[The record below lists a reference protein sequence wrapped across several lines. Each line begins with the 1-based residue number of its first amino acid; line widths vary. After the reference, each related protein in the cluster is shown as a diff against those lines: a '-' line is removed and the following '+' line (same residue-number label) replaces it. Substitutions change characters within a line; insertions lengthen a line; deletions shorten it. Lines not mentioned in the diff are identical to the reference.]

1 MAYPERVMQ
10 TAQKRET
17 GPTFAFETECRRSGY
32 RVIAGIDEAGRG
44 ALAGPVVAAAV
55 VLPADMSEEHIGLID
70 DSKKLTINQREYA
83 FDMIRTYGSA
93 HGIGTVPAGQIDELG
108 IVPATKLAMRDAIR
122 AIRWR
127 IDFLLIDAVTNIGI
141 ATPSKSI
148 IRGDS
153 KSLSIAAASIVA
165 KVTRDRIMSDDLE
178 AQYPGYG
185 FAQHKGYGTAEHM
198 NALQNLGPCP
208 VHRRSFKPVAQLIAD
223 KSWAV
228 LSATSASNIAGRSEM
243 SLPDGLGLNVEDA
256 AANHLRQ
263 LGYRIIDRNYKT
275 RHGEVDIIAKVG
287 PEWVFVEVKG
297 RNSTKFGR
305 PVEAL
310 TPAKLNRIENVALGY
325 LAAEVGSKVVDWR
338 IDFVGVTRSPDGRS
352 LDFEIVRNA
361 HY

>member
-1 MAYPERVMQ
+1 MQ

-17 GPTFAFETECRRSGY
+17 GPTFAFESDCRRSGY

-44 ALAGPVVAAAV
+44 ALAGPVVAGAV
-55 VLPADMSEEHIGLID
+55 VLPADMSQEHIDLID
-70 DSKKLTINQREYA
+70 DSKKLSTGQRERA
-83 FDMIRTYGSA
+83 FDVIRTYASA
-93 HGIGTVPAGQIDELG
+93 YGVGIVPNNRIDELG
-108 IVPATKLAMRDAIR
+108 IVPSTKLAMRDAIR

-165 KVTRDRIMSDDLE
+165 KVTRDRIMTDDLE
-178 AQYPGYG
+178 SQYSGYG
-185 FAQHKGYGTAEHM
+185 FAQHKGYGTAAHM
-198 NALQNLGPCP
+198 EALQKFGPCP
-208 VHRRSFKPVAQLIAD
+208 IHRRTFKPIAQLIAD

-228 LSATSASNIAGRSEM
+228 LAATSASNIASRVEM
-243 SLPDGLGLNVEDA
+243 NLPSGLGLNAEEA

-275 RHGEVDIIAKVG
+275 RHGEIDIIAKIG
-287 PEWVFVEVKG
+287 TEWVFVEVKG

-305 PVEAL
+305 PIEAL
-310 TPAKLNRIENVALGY
+310 TPAKLHRIENVALAY
-325 LAAEVGSKVVDWR
+325 LASEVGSKIVDWR

>member
-1 MAYPERVMQ
+1 ME
-10 TAQKRET
+10 TAHKRET

-55 VLPADMSEEHIGLID
+55 VLPADMSGEHCELID
-70 DSKKLTINQREYA
+70 DSKKLTVNQREHA
-83 FDMIRTYGSA
+83 FDVICTYGIA
-93 HGIGTVPAGQIDELG
+93 HGTGVVPPGRIDELG
-108 IVPATKLAMRDAIR
+108 IVPATKLAMREAIR
-122 AIRWR
+122 AIGQRV
-127 IDFLLIDAVTNIGI
+127 DFLLIDAVRNIGI

-153 KSLSIAAASIVA
+153 KSLSIAAASIIA

-178 AQYPGYG
+178 ARYPGYG
-185 FAQHKGYGTAEHM
+185 FAQHKGYGTATHM
-198 NALQNLGPCP
+198 DALQNIGPSP

-223 KSWAV
+223 KSWTA
-228 LSATSASNIAGRSEM
+228 LTATSASNIASRNGM
-243 SLPDGLGLNVEDA
+243 SLPDGLGLNIEDA
-256 AANHLRQ
+256 AADHLRR
-263 LGYRIIDRNYKT
+263 LGYRVIDRNYKT
-275 RHGEVDIIAKVG
+275 RNGEIDIIAKVG
-287 PEWVFVEVKG
+287 EEWVFVEVKA
-297 RNSTKFGR
+297 RNSAKYGR

-325 LAAEVGSKVVDWR
+325 LASEVGSKPVDWR

-352 LDFEIVRNA
+352 LNFEVLRNA

>member
-1 MAYPERVMQ
+1 MQ

-17 GPTFAFETECRRSGY
+17 GPTFAFESDCRRSGY

-44 ALAGPVVAAAV
+44 ALAGPVVAGAV
-55 VLPADMSEEHIGLID
+55 VLPADMSQEHIDLID
-70 DSKKLTINQREYA
+70 DSKKLSTGQRERA
-83 FDMIRTYGSA
+83 FDVIRTYASA
-93 HGIGTVPAGQIDELG
+93 YGVGVVPNNRIDELG
-108 IVPATKLAMRDAIR
+108 IVPSTKLAMRDAIR

-165 KVTRDRIMSDDLE
+165 KVTRDRIMTDVLE
-178 AQYPGYG
+178 SQYSGYG
-185 FAQHKGYGTAEHM
+185 FAQHKGYGTAAHM
-198 NALQNLGPCP
+198 EALQKFGPCP
-208 VHRRSFKPVAQLIAD
+208 IHRRTFKPIAQLIAD

-228 LSATSASNIAGRSEM
+228 LAATSASNIASRVEM
-243 SLPDGLGLNVEDA
+243 NLPSGLGLNAEEA

-275 RHGEVDIIAKVG
+275 RHGEIDIIAKIG
-287 PEWVFVEVKG
+287 TEWVFVEVKG

-305 PVEAL
+305 PIEAL
-310 TPAKLNRIENVALGY
+310 TPAKLHRIENVALAY
-325 LAAEVGSKVVDWR
+325 LASEVGSKIVDWR

>member
-1 MAYPERVMQ
+1 MQ

-17 GPTFAFETECRRSGY
+17 GPTFAFETESRQSGY
-32 RVIAGIDEAGRG
+32 RVIAGVDEAGRG

-55 VLPADMSEEHIGLID
+55 VLPTDMPQEHIELID
-70 DSKKLTINQREYA
+70 DSKKLTIGQREHA
-83 FDMIRTYGSA
+83 FDVIRTYGSA
-93 HGIGTVPAGQIDELG
+93 HGVGVVPADRIDELG
-108 IVPATKLAMRDAIR
+108 IVPATKLAMRNAIR

-153 KSLSIAAASIVA
+153 KSLSIAAASILA

-178 AQYPGYG
+178 AQHPGYG
-185 FAQHKGYGTAEHM
+185 FAQHKGYGTTAHLD
-198 NALQNLGPCP
+198 ALQRLGPSP
-208 VHRRSFKPVAQLIAD
+208 VHRRSFKPVAQFIAD
-223 KSWAV
+223 KSWQA
-228 LSATSASNIAGRSEM
+228 LAATSASNIAGRGELN
-243 SLPDGLGLNVEDA
+243 LPDGLGLNVEEA
-256 AANHLRQ
+256 AADHLRQ

-275 RHGEVDIIAKVG
+275 RYGEIDIIAKIG
-287 PEWVFVEVKG
+287 AEWVFVEVKG
-297 RNSTKFGR
+297 RNSTKFGT
-305 PVEAL
+305 PIEAL

-325 LAAEVGSKVVDWR
+325 LASEVGSKIVDWR

>member
-1 MAYPERVMQ
+1 MQ

-17 GPTFAFETECRRSGY
+17 GPTFAFESDCRRSGY

-44 ALAGPVVAAAV
+44 ALAGPVVAGAV
-55 VLPADMSEEHIGLID
+55 VLPADMSQEHIDLID
-70 DSKKLTINQREYA
+70 DSKKLSTGQRERA
-83 FDMIRTYGSA
+83 FDVIRTYASA
-93 HGIGTVPAGQIDELG
+93 YGVGIVPNNRIDELG
-108 IVPATKLAMRDAIR
+108 IVPSTKLAMRDAIR

-165 KVTRDRIMSDDLE
+165 KVTRDRIMTDDLE
-178 AQYPGYG
+178 SQYSGYG
-185 FAQHKGYGTAEHM
+185 FAQHKGYGTAAHM
-198 NALQNLGPCP
+198 EALQKFGPCP
-208 VHRRSFKPVAQLIAD
+208 IHRRTFKPIAQLIAD

-228 LSATSASNIAGRSEM
+228 LAATSASNIASRVEM
-243 SLPDGLGLNVEDA
+243 NLPSGLGLNAEEA

-263 LGYRIIDRNYKT
+263 LGYRIVDRNYKT
-275 RHGEVDIIAKVG
+275 RHGEVDIIAKIG
-287 PEWVFVEVKG
+287 TEWVFVEVKG

-305 PVEAL
+305 PIEAL
-310 TPAKLNRIENVALGY
+310 TPAKLHRIENVALAY
-325 LAAEVGSKVVDWR
+325 LASEVGSKIVDWR

>member
-1 MAYPERVMQ
+1 MQ

-55 VLPADMSEEHIGLID
+55 VLPIDISEEHIELID
-70 DSKKLTINQREYA
+70 DSKKLSRNQREHA
-83 FDMIRTYGSA
+83 FDMIRTYGNA
-93 HGIGTVPAGQIDELG
+93 HGVGIVPADRIDELG

-153 KSLSIAAASIVA
+153 KSLSIAAASILA

-178 AQYPGYG
+178 TQYPGYG
-185 FAQHKGYGTAEHM
+185 FAQHKGYGTVAHM
-198 NALQNLGPCP
+198 DALQNLGTCP
-208 VHRRSFKPVAQLIAD
+208 EHRRSFKPVAQLIAD
-223 KSWAV
+223 KSWAA
-228 LSATSASNIAGRSEM
+228 LSATSASNIAVRGEM
-243 SLPDGLGLNVEDA
+243 NLPDGLGLNVEDA
-256 AANHLRQ
+256 AANHLQ
-263 LGYRIIDRNYKT
+263 ELGYRIIDRNYKT
-275 RHGEVDIIAKVG
+275 RHGEIDIIAKIG
-287 PEWVFVEVKG
+287 SEWVFVEVKG
-297 RNSTKFGR
+297 RSSTKFGR

-310 TPAKLNRIENVALGY
+310 TPAKLNRIENIALGY
-325 LAAEVGSKVVDWR
+325 LAAEVGSKIVDWR
-338 IDFVGVTRSPDGRS
+338 VDFVGVTRSPDGRS

>member
-1 MAYPERVMQ
+1 MQ

-17 GPTFAFETECRRSGY
+17 GPTFAFESDCRRSGF

-44 ALAGPVVAAAV
+44 ALAGPVVAGAV
-55 VLPADMSEEHIGLID
+55 VLPADMSKEHIDLID
-70 DSKKLTINQREYA
+70 DSKKLSTGQRERA
-83 FDMIRTYGSA
+83 FDVIRTYASA
-93 HGIGTVPAGQIDELG
+93 YGVGIVPSNRIDELG
-108 IVPATKLAMRDAIR
+108 IVPSTKLAMRDAIR

-165 KVTRDRIMSDDLE
+165 KVTRDRIMTDDLE
-178 AQYPGYG
+178 SQYSGYG
-185 FAQHKGYGTAEHM
+185 FAQHKGYGTAAHM
-198 NALQNLGPCP
+198 EALQKFGPCP
-208 VHRRSFKPVAQLIAD
+208 IHRRTFKPIAQLIAD

-228 LSATSASNIAGRSEM
+228 LAATSASNIASRVEM
-243 SLPDGLGLNVEDA
+243 NLPSGLGLNAEEA

-275 RHGEVDIIAKVG
+275 RHGEIDIIAKIG
-287 PEWVFVEVKG
+287 TEWVFVEVKG

-305 PVEAL
+305 PIEAL
-310 TPAKLNRIENVALGY
+310 TPAKLHRIENVALAY
-325 LAAEVGSKVVDWR
+325 LASEVGSKIVDWR

>member
-1 MAYPERVMQ
+1 MQ

-17 GPTFAFETECRRSGY
+17 GPTFAFESDCRRSGY

-44 ALAGPVVAAAV
+44 ALAGPVVAGAV
-55 VLPADMSEEHIGLID
+55 VLPADMSQEHIDLID
-70 DSKKLTINQREYA
+70 DSKKLSTGQRERA
-83 FDMIRTYGSA
+83 FDVIRTYASA
-93 HGIGTVPAGQIDELG
+93 YGVGIVPSNRIDELG
-108 IVPATKLAMRDAIR
+108 IVPSTKLAMRDAIR

-165 KVTRDRIMSDDLE
+165 KVTRDRIMTDDLE
-178 AQYPGYG
+178 SQYSGYG
-185 FAQHKGYGTAEHM
+185 FAQHKGYGTAAHM
-198 NALQNLGPCP
+198 EALQKFGPCP
-208 VHRRSFKPVAQLIAD
+208 IHRRTFKPIAQLIAD

-228 LSATSASNIAGRSEM
+228 LAATSASNIASRVEM
-243 SLPDGLGLNVEDA
+243 NLPSGLGLNAEEA

-275 RHGEVDIIAKVG
+275 RHGEIDIIAKIG
-287 PEWVFVEVKG
+287 TEWVFVEVKG

-305 PVEAL
+305 PIEAL
-310 TPAKLNRIENVALGY
+310 TPAKLHRIENVALAY
-325 LAAEVGSKVVDWR
+325 LASEVGSKIVDWR

>member
-1 MAYPERVMQ
+1 MQ

-17 GPTFAFETECRRSGY
+17 GPTFEFETQCRRAGY

-55 VLPADMSEEHIGLID
+55 VLPADMSEEHIELID
-70 DSKKLTINQREYA
+70 DSKKLNPHQREHA
-83 FDMIRTYGSA
+83 FDVIRTYGSK
-93 HGIGTVPAGQIDELG
+93 HGVGIVPAKRIDELG

-122 AIRWR
+122 EIRWR
-127 IDFLLIDAVTNIGI
+127 IDFLLIDAVANVGI

-153 KSLSIAAASIVA
+153 KSLSIAAASIIA
-165 KVTRDRIMSDDLE
+165 KVTRDRIMSEDIDS
-178 AQYPGYG
+178 QHPGYG
-185 FAQHKGYGTAEHM
+185 FAQHKGYGTAAHM
-198 NALQNLGPCP
+198 DALQNFGPCP
-208 VHRRSFKPVAQLIAD
+208 AHRRSFKPVSQIIAD
-223 KSWAV
+223 KSWAA
-228 LSATSASNIAGRSEM
+228 LSATSASNIASRNEM
-243 SLPDGLGLNVEDA
+243 NLPHGLGLNAEDA

-275 RHGEVDIIAKVG
+275 RYGEIDIIAKFG
-287 PEWVFVEVKG
+287 AEWVFVEVKG

-352 LDFEIVRNA
+352 LDFEIIRNA

>member
-1 MAYPERVMQ
+1 MQ

-17 GPTFAFETECRRSGY
+17 GPTFAFESDCRRSGY

-44 ALAGPVVAAAV
+44 ALAGPVVAGAV
-55 VLPADMSEEHIGLID
+55 VLPADMSQEHIDLID
-70 DSKKLTINQREYA
+70 DSKKLSTGQRERA
-83 FDMIRTYGSA
+83 FDVIRTYASA
-93 HGIGTVPAGQIDELG
+93 YGVGVVPNDRIDELG
-108 IVPATKLAMRDAIR
+108 IVPSTKLAMRDAIR

-165 KVTRDRIMSDDLE
+165 KVTRDRIMTDDLE
-178 AQYPGYG
+178 SQYSGYG
-185 FAQHKGYGTAEHM
+185 FAQHKGYGTAAHM
-198 NALQNLGPCP
+198 EALQKFGPCP
-208 VHRRSFKPVAQLIAD
+208 IHRRTFKPVAKIIAD
-223 KSWAV
+223 KSWAF
-228 LSATSASNIAGRSEM
+228 LSATSASNIASRGEM
-243 SLPDGLGLNVEDA
+243 NLPSGLGLNAEEA

-275 RHGEVDIIAKVG
+275 RHGEIDIIAKIG
-287 PEWVFVEVKG
+287 TEWVFVEVKG

-305 PVEAL
+305 PIEAL
-310 TPAKLNRIENVALGY
+310 TPAKLQRIENVALAY
-325 LAAEVGSKVVDWR
+325 LASEVGSKIVDWR

>member
-1 MAYPERVMQ
+1 MQ

-17 GPTFAFETECRRSGY
+17 GPTFAFESDCRRSGY

-44 ALAGPVVAAAV
+44 ALAGPVVAGAV
-55 VLPADMSEEHIGLID
+55 VLPADMSQEHIDLID
-70 DSKKLTINQREYA
+70 DSKKLSTGQRERA
-83 FDMIRTYGSA
+83 FDVIRTYASA
-93 HGIGTVPAGQIDELG
+93 YGVGIVPNNRIDELG
-108 IVPATKLAMRDAIR
+108 IVPSTKLAMRDAIR

-165 KVTRDRIMSDDLE
+165 KVTRDRIMTDDLE
-178 AQYPGYG
+178 SQYSGYG
-185 FAQHKGYGTAEHM
+185 FAQHKGYGTAAHM
-198 NALQNLGPCP
+198 EALQKFGPCP
-208 VHRRSFKPVAQLIAD
+208 IHRRTFKPVAQIIAD
-223 KSWAV
+223 KSWAF
-228 LSATSASNIAGRSEM
+228 LSATSASNIASRGEM
-243 SLPDGLGLNVEDA
+243 NLPSGLGLNAEEA

-275 RHGEVDIIAKVG
+275 RHGEIDIIAKIG
-287 PEWVFVEVKG
+287 TEWVFVEVKG

-305 PVEAL
+305 PIEAL
-310 TPAKLNRIENVALGY
+310 TPAKLHRIENVALAY
-325 LAAEVGSKVVDWR
+325 LASEVGSKIVDWR

>member
-1 MAYPERVMQ
+1 MQ

-17 GPTFAFETECRRSGY
+17 GPTFAFESDCRRSGF

-44 ALAGPVVAAAV
+44 ALAGPVVAGAV
-55 VLPADMSEEHIGLID
+55 VLPADMSQEHIDLID
-70 DSKKLTINQREYA
+70 DSKKLSTGQRERA
-83 FDMIRTYGSA
+83 FDVIRTYASA
-93 HGIGTVPAGQIDELG
+93 YGVGIVPSNRIDELG
-108 IVPATKLAMRDAIR
+108 IVPSTKLAMRDAIR

-165 KVTRDRIMSDDLE
+165 KVTRDRIMTDDLE
-178 AQYPGYG
+178 SQYSGYG
-185 FAQHKGYGTAEHM
+185 FAQHKGYGTAAHM
-198 NALQNLGPCP
+198 EALQKFGPCP
-208 VHRRSFKPVAQLIAD
+208 IHRRTFKPIAQLIAD

-228 LSATSASNIAGRSEM
+228 LAATSASNIASRVEM
-243 SLPDGLGLNVEDA
+243 NLPSGLGLNAEEA

-275 RHGEVDIIAKVG
+275 RHGEIDIIAKIG
-287 PEWVFVEVKG
+287 TEWVFVEVKG

-305 PVEAL
+305 PIEAL
-310 TPAKLNRIENVALGY
+310 TPAKLHRIENVALAY
-325 LAAEVGSKVVDWR
+325 LASEVGSKIVDWR

>member
-44 ALAGPVVAAAV
+44 ALAGPVVASAV
-55 VLPADMSEEHIGLID
+55 VLPGDMSQEHIGLID
-70 DSKKLTINQREYA
+70 DSKKLTAGQREHA
-83 FDMIRTYGSA
+83 FDVIRNYASA
-93 HGIGTVPAGQIDELG
+93 HGVGVVPADRIDQLG

-153 KSLSIAAASIVA
+153 ISLSIAAASIVA
-165 KVTRDRIMSDDLE
+165 KVTRDRIMTDDLE
-178 AQYPGYG
+178 AQHPGYG
-185 FAQHKGYGTAEHM
+185 FAQHKGYGTAAHM
-198 NALQNLGPCP
+198 EALQNLGPCA
-208 VHRRSFKPVAQLIAD
+208 VHRRRFKPVAQLIAD
-223 KSWAV
+223 KSWTA
-228 LSATSASNIAGRSEM
+228 LAATSASNIASRGKM
-243 SLPDGLGLNVEDA
+243 NLPDGLGLNVEEA
-256 AANHLRQ
+256 AANHLRK
-263 LGYRIIDRNYKT
+263 LGYKIIDRNYKT

-287 PEWVFVEVKG
+287 SEWVFVEVKG

-310 TPAKLNRIENVALGY
+310 TPAKLHRIENVALAY
-325 LAAEVGSKVVDWR
+325 LASEVGSKVVDWR
-338 IDFVGVTRSPDGRS
+338 IDFVGVTRSSDSRS

>member
-1 MAYPERVMQ
+1 MQ

-17 GPTFAFETECRRSGY
+17 GPTFAFETDCRRSGY

-55 VLPADMSEEHIGLID
+55 VLPDDMSQEHIELID
-70 DSKKLTINQREYA
+70 DSKKLSTGQRERA
-83 FDMIRTYGSA
+83 FDVIRNYASA
-93 HGIGTVPAGQIDELG
+93 HGVGIVPADRIDELG
-108 IVPATKLAMRDAIR
+108 IVPSTKLAMRDAIR
-122 AIRWR
+122 SIRWR

-178 AQYPGYG
+178 AQHPGYG
-185 FAQHKGYGTAEHM
+185 FAQHKGYGTVAHM
-198 NALQNLGPCP
+198 EALQKFGPSP
-208 VHRRSFKPVAQLIAD
+208 VHRRAFKPVAQLIAD

-228 LSATSASNIAGRSEM
+228 LAATSASNIASRGEM
-243 SLPDGLGLNVEDA
+243 NLPKGLGLNAEEA
-256 AANHLRQ
+256 AADHLRQ

-275 RHGEVDIIAKVG
+275 RHGEIDIIAKVG
-287 PEWVFVEVKG
+287 TEWVFVEVKG
-297 RNSTKFGR
+297 RSSTKFGR
-305 PVEAL
+305 PIEAL
-310 TPAKLNRIENVALGY
+310 TPAKLNRIENVALSY
-325 LAAEVGSKVVDWR
+325 LASEVGSKIVDWR

>member
-1 MAYPERVMQ
+1 MQ

-17 GPTFAFETECRRSGY
+17 GPTFAFESDCRRSGY

-44 ALAGPVVAAAV
+44 ALAGPVVAGAV
-55 VLPADMSEEHIGLID
+55 VLPADMSQEHIDLID
-70 DSKKLTINQREYA
+70 DSKKLSTGQRERA
-83 FDMIRTYGSA
+83 FDVIRTYASA
-93 HGIGTVPAGQIDELG
+93 YGVGIVPSNRIDELG
-108 IVPATKLAMRDAIR
+108 IVPSTKLAMRDAIR

-165 KVTRDRIMSDDLE
+165 KVTRDRIMTDDLE
-178 AQYPGYG
+178 SQYSGYG
-185 FAQHKGYGTAEHM
+185 FAQHKGYGTAAHM
-198 NALQNLGPCP
+198 EALQKFGPCP
-208 VHRRSFKPVAQLIAD
+208 IHRRTFKPIAQLIAD

-228 LSATSASNIAGRSEM
+228 LAATSASNIASRVEM
-243 SLPDGLGLNVEDA
+243 NLPSGLGLNAEEA
-256 AANHLRQ
+256 AADHLRQ

-275 RHGEVDIIAKVG
+275 RHGEVDIIAKIG
-287 PEWVFVEVKG
+287 AEWVFVEVKG

-305 PVEAL
+305 PIEAL
-310 TPAKLNRIENVALGY
+310 TPAKLHRIENVALAY
-325 LAAEVGSKVVDWR
+325 LASEVGSKIVDWR

>member
-1 MAYPERVMQ
+1 MQ

-17 GPTFAFETECRRSGY
+17 GPTFAFESDCRRSGF

-44 ALAGPVVAAAV
+44 ALAGPVVAGAV
-55 VLPADMSEEHIGLID
+55 VLPADMSQEHIDLID
-70 DSKKLTINQREYA
+70 DSKKLSTGQRERA
-83 FDMIRTYGSA
+83 FDVIRTYASA
-93 HGIGTVPAGQIDELG
+93 YGVGVVPNNRIDELG
-108 IVPATKLAMRDAIR
+108 IVPSTKLAMRDAIR

-165 KVTRDRIMSDDLE
+165 KVTRDRIMTDDLE
-178 AQYPGYG
+178 SQYSGYG
-185 FAQHKGYGTAEHM
+185 FAQHKGYGTAAHM
-198 NALQNLGPCP
+198 EALQKFGPCP
-208 VHRRSFKPVAQLIAD
+208 IHRRTFKPVAQIIAD
-223 KSWAV
+223 KSWAF
-228 LSATSASNIAGRSEM
+228 LSATSASNIASRGEM
-243 SLPDGLGLNVEDA
+243 NLPRGLGLNAEEA

-275 RHGEVDIIAKVG
+275 RHGEIDIIAKIG
-287 PEWVFVEVKG
+287 TEWVFVEVKG

-305 PVEAL
+305 PIEAL
-310 TPAKLNRIENVALGY
+310 TPAKLHRIENVALAY
-325 LAAEVGSKVVDWR
+325 LASEVGSKIVDWR